1 MILIDS
7 SVWIDHFRRTNAH
20 LVDLLQENCV
30 IIHPMVIGE
39 LACGSLRQRN
49 EILPLLQLLP
59 LTESPSQDEVLHF
72 IEKRRLFGQG
82 VGWVDV
88 NLLASCLLSDV
99 TLWTNDK
106 SLRKV
111 AQILNLSYEISR

>member
-1 MILIDS
+1 MVLIDS
-7 SVWIDHFRRTNAH
+7 SVWIDHFRRTEVH
-20 LVDLLQENCV
+20 LVDLLRENRV
-30 IIHPMVIGE
+30 LVHPMIVGE
-39 LACGSLRQRN
+39 LACGSLRQRD
-49 EILPLLQLLP
+49 EVLSLLQLLP

-88 NLLASCLLSDV
+88 NLLASCVLSGA

-106 SLRKV
+106 SLRKI
-111 AQILNLSYEISR
+111 AQALNLNYERNR

>member
-1 MILIDS
+1 MVLIDS
-7 SVWIDHFRRTNAH
+7 SVWIEHFRRTDVH
-20 LVDLLQENCV
+20 LVDLLRENRV
-30 IIHPMVIGE
+30 LIHPMIIGE
-39 LACGSLRQRN
+39 LACGSLRQRS

-72 IEKRRLFGQG
+72 IEKRRLSGQG

-99 TLWTNDK
+99 VLWTNDK
-106 SLRKV
+106 SLRKM
-111 AQILNLSYEISR
+111 AQTLNLNYEKNR

>member
-1 MILIDS
+1 MVLVDS
-7 SVWIDHFRRTNAH
+7 SVWIDHFRRTDVH
-20 LVDLLQENCV
+20 LVDLLRENRV
-30 IIHPMVIGE
+30 LIHPMIIGE
-39 LACGSLRQRN
+39 LACGSLRQRS

-88 NLLASCLLSDV
+88 NLLASCLLSGV
-99 TLWTNDK
+99 VLWTNDK
-106 SLRKV
+106 SLWKM
-111 AQILNLSYEISR
+111 AQSLNLNYEKNR